1 MTDVTTTPIAPGSVR
16 LPRLSAPSL
25 VIGGGIGQLLK
36 ACGRRFV
43 DLSRAYADAL
53 ELAYVKPARTSAD
66 RQRLTAD
73 VDLEGR
79 DRSW

>member
-1 MTDVTTTPIAPGSVR
+1 MSDVTTTHIAAHGVR
-16 LPRLSAPSL
+16 IPTLRTLSLAI
-25 VIGGGIGQLLK
+25 VGGIGRLLK

-53 ELAYVKPARTSAD
+53 ELAYVKPARASAD